1 MFQGFD
7 VARTIRNLTFGAFGT
22 LGTFGSVQ
30 VSQPPVRILN
40 PTNPSPSPGDARM
53 NQFEDPKGASWRV
66 FAVDSLPEAPVVITQ
81 VGEVKQHNPP
91 SAWSVSIKNHAL
103 LPANSV
109 TVAAAVVD
117 VNGNVKAIQ
126 PLPAIKN
133 LKPSQM
139 QRRETLIRVTV
150 LAPTDRVVFYLRE
163 LISEAGNWKASES
176 DVASLIRDAAQRL
189 PVP

>member
-1 MFQGFD
+1 
-7 VARTIRNLTFGAFGT
+7 VALKA
-22 LGTFGSVQ
+22 Q
-30 VSQPPVRILN
+30 VSQPPTRILN
-40 PTNPSPSPGDARM
+40 PTNPNPNPGDARM

-66 FAVDSLPEAPVVITQ
+66 FAVDGLPDAPVVIAQ

-91 SAWSVSIKNHAL
+91 STWSVSLQNNGL

-133 LKPSQM
+133 LKPSQL
-139 QRRETLIRVTV
+139 QRRETRIRVTV

-163 LISEAGNWKASES
+163 VVSEAGNFKASES
-176 DVASLIRDAAQRL
+176 DVAALIRTAAQRL

>member
-1 MFQGFD
+1 MIFAINAAMTPVFVLF
-7 VARTIRNLTFGAFGT
+7 VAWLAG
-22 LGTFGSVQ
+22 LLQ
-30 VSQPPVRILN
+30 VAQPPVRILN

-66 FAVDSLPEAPVVITQ
+66 FAVESMPDAPVVIAQ
-81 VGEVKQHNPP
+81 VGEVRQHNPP
-91 SAWSVSIKNHAL
+91 SAWSVSIHNHAL
-103 LPANSV
+103 LPVNSV

-133 LKPSQM
+133 VKPGQL
-139 QRRETLIRVTV
+139 QRRETRIRVTV
-150 LAPTDRVVFYLRE
+150 IAPTDRVVFYLRE
-163 LISEAGNWKASES
+163 LVSESGSFKASES
-176 DVASLIRDAAQRL
+176 DVAPLIRAAALRL

>member
-1 MFQGFD
+1 M
-7 VARTIRNLTFGAFGT
+7 T
-22 LGTFGSVQ
+22 LIQVLVLATVLGMSQ
-30 VSQPPVRILN
+30 VSQPPIRILN
-40 PTNPSPSPGDARM
+40 PNNPNPNPGDARM

-66 FAVDSLPEAPVVITQ
+66 FAVDSLPDAPVVITA
-81 VGEVKQHNPP
+81 VSEVKQHNPP
-91 SAWSVSIKNHAL
+91 STWSVSLQNMGM

-139 QRRETLIRVTV
+139 QRREARIRVTII
-150 LAPTDRVVFYLRE
+150 APTDRVVFYLRE
-163 LISEAGNWKASES
+163 LISESGNFTASES
-176 DVASLIRDAAQRL
+176 DVSSLIRAAAQRL